1 MIIFRKMKIKLQPVK
16 VVMKKKING
25 EKIVK
30 IKVTVKNNSQLNKIK
45 NTNKMHL
52 YHENGKKKYVEGK
65 RARDGMWE
73 KKFKFNLMFF
83 SHEFVYKFD
92 SCISSRTIFH
102 YQKTTTHA
110 FEI

>member
-1 MIIFRKMKIKLQPVK
+1 MKM
-16 VVMKKKING
+16 
-25 EKIVK
+25 E
-30 IKVTVKNNSQLNKIK
+30 
-45 NTNKMHL
+45 
-52 YHENGKKKYVEGK
+52 KKKYVGGK

-110 FEI
+110 LRFKSHSIKILIR